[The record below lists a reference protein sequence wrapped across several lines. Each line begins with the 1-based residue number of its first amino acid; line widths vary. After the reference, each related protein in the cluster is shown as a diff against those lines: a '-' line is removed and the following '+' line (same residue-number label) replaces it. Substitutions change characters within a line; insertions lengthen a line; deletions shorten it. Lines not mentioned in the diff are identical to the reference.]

1 MKVFIVL
8 FRQGIDMNC
17 AAHTDFNETDQIDTT
32 ALEDLRWRNQQIG
45 IYSGGGTCFFFGV
58 FSSFSTYVRCYML
71 LIIPGLFAG
80 RGRALLMTISVG
92 LLLNGPFASLNTNI
106 QLVTKA
112 FLCMYEQM
120 KGLACRYKA
129 SYSNIFENVINTLQQ
144 IHEETERRLKEIAD
158 EAINQ
163 AGAAKAEAEKAKREM
178 EKKLKDIKEKIDNA
192 KEKLKGLNVLG
203 DVASVGCKGVSTIAG
218 WFGGSVNC
226 DGVKVNLPDIP
237 LDTPDINLNKLVEW
251 ARDLNPHLDPL
262 DINTLNVGDLLQSQS
277 ISNIRDKLIN
287 ATKRFFEILRYV
299 FSNIKLGFYM
309 ISVVYMLFRANQ
321 YLVQYL
327 SNDSYDNM
335 FVNETLDDG
344 YNEKLLPLRNWE
356 LKEKYQ
362 MISTRKC
369 VKLSKEEYKRIGLLV
384 TPSLLFFLTTIG
396 IIMADYLFASFIDV
410 LKEHG
415 KFGISFN
422 GMEQGIELNGLLT
435 EAADGEIPILNLKL
449 EAFDLSTDPCLPVPV
464 RTDWIQL
471 APLVGLVA
479 ASLISC
485 FLDAYIQR
493 LRSQICNLF
502 YPER

>member
-1 MKVFIVL
+1 
-8 FRQGIDMNC
+8 MNC
-17 AAHTDFNETDQIDTT
+17 ATHTDLNKTDQINTT
-32 ALEDLRWRNQQIG
+32 ALEDLRWTHQKIG
-45 IYSGGGTCFFFGV
+45 MSVGGGTCAVLGI
-58 FSSFSTYVRCYML
+58 SSCFSTGMRCYML

-80 RGRALLMTISVG
+80 RGRSLLMTISVG
-92 LLLNGPFASLNTNI
+92 LLLDGPIANLNTNI

-129 SYSNIFENVINTLQQ
+129 SYSNIFENVINALEK
-144 IHEETERRLKEIAD
+144 IHKETEERLTEIANK
-158 EAINQ
+158 AIEQ
-163 AGAAKAEAEKAKREM
+163 ADAASEKAKQAKKEM
-178 EKKLKDIKEKIDNA
+178 E
-192 KEKLKGLNVLG
+192 EKLQSIKKMIDKAKDKLNG
-203 DVASVGCKGVSTIAG
+203 IDDVACNTGTKIGSFFAGPLAGGALLGACEGLGALKGM
-218 WFGGSVNC
+218 
-226 DGVKVNLPDIP
+226 LPDVSVDAP
-237 LDTPDINLNKLVEW
+237 EINLDELVEW
-251 ARDLNPHLDPL
+251 AQTLFPDMDPL
-262 DINTLNVGDLLQSQS
+262 DINTISIGDLLQSQS
-277 ISNIRDKLIN
+277 IADIRNKLIN
-287 ATKRFFEILRYV
+287 ATKRFFTILQFV
-299 FSNIKLGFYM
+299 FAHIKLGFYI
-309 ISVVYMLFRANQ
+309 ISLVYMLFRANQ

-327 SNDSYDNM
+327 SNDSFDNM
-335 FVNETLDDG
+335 FINETLDDG

-502 YPER
+502 YPKR

>member
-1 MKVFIVL
+1 
-8 FRQGIDMNC
+8 MNC
-17 AAHTDFNETDQIDTT
+17 ATHTDLNKTDQINTT
-32 ALEDLRWRNQQIG
+32 ALEDLRWTHQKIG
-45 IYSGGGTCFFFGV
+45 MSVGGGTCAVLGI
-58 FSSFSTYVRCYML
+58 SSCFSTGMRCYML

-80 RGRALLMTISVG
+80 RGRSLLMTISVG
-92 LLLNGPFASLNTNI
+92 LLLDGPIANLNTNI

-112 FLCMYEQM
+112 FLCMFEQM
-120 KGLACRYKA
+120 KGLACRYKT

-144 IHEETERRLKEIAD
+144 IHEETERQLTQIAD
-158 EAINQ
+158 EAIKQ
-163 AGAAKAEAEKAKREM
+163 AGAAKEEAKKAKREM
-178 EKKLKDIKEKIDNA
+178 EEKLKVIKDKIDNA
-192 KEKLKGLNVLG
+192 KKKLRGLNVLG
-203 DVASVGCKGVSTIAG
+203 DVASVGCKGVSFVAG
-218 WFGGSVNC
+218 IFGGSVNC

-237 LDTPDINLNKLVEW
+237 VDVNDINLDGLENW
-251 ARDLNPHLDPL
+251 AKDLFPNMDPL
-262 DINTLNVGDLLQSQS
+262 DINRKSVGDLLQSQS

-287 ATKRFFEILRYV
+287 VTKRFFEILQYV

-309 ISVVYMLFRANQ
+309 ISIVYMLFRANQ

-327 SNDSYDNM
+327 SDDSFDNM

-344 YNEKLLPLRNWE
+344 YNDKLLPLRNWE
-356 LKEKYQ
+356 MKEKYQ
-362 MISTRKC
+362 MTTTRKC
-369 VKLSKEEYKRIGLLV
+369 VQLKEEEYKRIGLLV
-384 TPSLLFFLTTIG
+384 TPPLLFLLTTIG

-435 EAADGEIPILNLKL
+435 EAADGAIPILNLEL

-464 RTDWIQL
+464 RTDWKQL
-471 APLVGLVA
+471 APLIGLVA